1 MASLISAV
9 AWIPRGAALANPRKY
24 VVDEAELERVS
35 ALARI
40 RLDDARMDLELAKA
54 TAVDNDD
61 SVPGEGEGEGA
72 EDWEDEV

>member
-40 RLDDARMDLELAKA
+40 RLDDARMDLELAKI
-54 TAVDNDD
+54 TEEENNDAIA
-61 SVPGEGEGEGA
+61 GEEDDQG